1 MVPMVS
7 GKSHHKYRVEYS
19 PDTLDHFQ
27 FLTRFQQVTVLDM
40 VEKKLPFLPDRESKN
55 RKPMR
60 PNPIAPWELR
70 IGTLRVY
77 YDIMEEPEPV
87 VYIRAIGIKDR
98 NKIRIG
104 NEVITL

>member
-1 MVPMVS
+1 
-7 GKSHHKYRVEYS
+7 
-19 PDTLDHFQ
+19 
-27 FLTRFQQVTVLDM
+27 
-40 VEKKLPFLPDRESKN
+40 
-55 RKPMR
+55 MR

-77 YDIMEEPEPV
+77 YDIVEAPESV

-104 NEVITL
+104 NEVISL

>member
-1 MVPMVS
+1 
-7 GKSHHKYRVEYS
+7 
-19 PDTLDHFQ
+19 
-27 FLTRFQQVTVLDM
+27 VTVLDI
-40 VEKKLPFLPDRESKN
+40 VEKQLLFSPDRESKN

-77 YDIMEEPEPV
+77 YDIVEAPESV

-104 NEVITL
+104 NEVISL